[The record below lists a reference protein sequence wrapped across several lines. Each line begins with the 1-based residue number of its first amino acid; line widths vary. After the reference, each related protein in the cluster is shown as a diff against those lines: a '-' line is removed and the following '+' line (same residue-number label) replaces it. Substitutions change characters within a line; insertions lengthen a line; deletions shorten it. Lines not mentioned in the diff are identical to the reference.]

1 MLRVR
6 NLLRHG
12 ARKRIQRL
20 PSPVGVEISRQRHS
34 RRRTARSCVVV
45 DRERQLNRIAGRQI
59 LRDLKARHA
68 QSAALSIQRTLKI
81 NVRREVTHARRQL
94 QHKRDIIR
102 TCCDLNRKPVL
113 QRFAQRLKILRD

>member
-1 MLRVR
+1 MLHVR

-20 PSPVGVEISRQRHS
+20 PIRVGVEISRQRHS
-34 RRRTARSCVVV
+34 RRRTTLVVV

-81 NVRREVTHARRQL
+81 NVRPEVTHARRQL
-94 QHKRDIIR
+94 QHKREIIR
-102 TCCDLNRKPVL
+102 TCCAHDLNRKPVL
-113 QRFAQRLKILRD
+113 QRTAKILRD